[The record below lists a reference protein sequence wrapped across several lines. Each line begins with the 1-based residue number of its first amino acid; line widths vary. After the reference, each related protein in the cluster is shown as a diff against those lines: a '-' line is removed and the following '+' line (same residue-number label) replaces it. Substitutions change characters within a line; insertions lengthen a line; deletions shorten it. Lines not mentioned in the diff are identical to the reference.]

1 MDVMAAES
9 CSNGICAIGCAVG
22 CLVTGGAPVAFGA
35 LGGIIGAWAAEPAAY
50 AY

>member
-1 MDVMAAES
+1 MEDVVLAES

-35 LGGIIGAWAAEPAAY
+35 LGGIIGAWAAS
-50 AY
+50 